1 MATRAIRCLG
11 AVFLAGSALLVG
23 ACASPPQGSS
33 GGRIDP
39 YTTTPAEA
47 GSRLP
52 STTELGEFSDQVTQQ
67 LIGDLAQVPEFNE
80 FRGTIIFGDFENKT
94 GIVPTTDFEAI
105 RTKIRTQLMST
116 SVAKD
121 RFRFVENRRRYEDL
135 RKRELGS
142 SDVVT
147 EDRSQT
153 APGTRVT
160 NDAHTYMLNGD
171 MYRVAR
177 GGETVNAYYMS
188 FNLMRLSDAELVWES
203 RQYTSKRA
211 VR

>member
-1 MATRAIRCLG
+1 MSTTVIRIATA
-11 AVFLAGSALLVG
+11 ALAGASLWASG
-23 ACASPPQGSS
+23 CASPPQGSS

-39 YTTTPAEA
+39 YVTTPGEA

-67 LIGDLAQVPEFNE
+67 LVGDLAQVPEFNQY
-80 FRGTIIFGDFENKT
+80 RGTIVFGDLQNKT
-94 GIVPTTDFEAI
+94 GIVPTSDFEAM

-121 RFRFVENRRRYEDL
+121 RFRFVENRQRYEDL

-142 SDVVT
+142 SDVVN
-147 EDRSQT
+147 ENR
-153 APGTRVT
+153 APTPAGTRIT
-160 NDAHTYMLNGD
+160 NDEHTYMLNGD

-188 FNLMRLSDAELVWES
+188 FNLMRLSDGELVWES